1 MVNVGFPKSTL
12 YGFEMVD
19 APHVRVFAENR
30 PQLKIYTESTHSNFS
45 QIFGDLTSM
54 QTLAI
59 YPRLVVKEWLLGIT
73 RNRVERRRPGSRD
86 VFSAPHGILARAG
99 ARAVAQGQDT

>member
-1 MVNVGFPKSTL
+1 MVSKWWMG
-12 YGFEMVD
+12 GC
-19 APHVRVFAENR
+19 ARVFAENR

-59 YPRLVVKEWLLGIT
+59 YPRLVVK
-73 RNRVERRRPGSRD
+73 D
-86 VFSAPHGILARAG
+86 
-99 ARAVAQGQDT
+99 